1 MAGHILELRG
11 CTPEPLGNYLKGLG
25 VFRLIAEQAD
35 PQARA
40 WWKDGVL
47 LLHTKWSWDEVV
59 SFFLRGIGEK
69 KTPIYSPTP
78 IFAPWG
84 GRPGFY
90 KDSHK
95 RAKAILDKIRKFNDP
110 NSRFAAA
117 CRTVTLIDELLR
129 TKTAVVTE
137 KRKEVRKAWVDL
149 IKKNSPKIDQ
159 RTPLKNEISGT
170 MRSNWCEAAVDW
182 FDACLA
188 LEDDVRFG
196 FLFGSGGNEGNADIT
211 NNFWEMIEEVV
222 GLPTPK
228 SQSAQFLARCII
240 GEGHLGEGSRTVGQH
255 FPLAAGS
262 ANCGQDYEGS
272 SSTNPWDFVL
282 MMEGAILF
290 AGATTKRLSQFG
302 KGKAAFPFMIDHL
315 ATEEASTSNKDE
327 LKQDAKVI
335 RCRAEFWMP
344 LWNSAISFPELQSL
358 LSEGRLQRHS
368 GKRTDHTL
376 HAMEAVKT
384 LGVARGI
391 DAFHRVALFERR
403 GQGSYLASSLG
414 YHSTAQA
421 LDSLAPQLAEIEDF
435 RQRVYSKLRE
445 GPGIPDRV
453 MRARQSLHTALATL
467 LTRDEHR
474 SISVGET
481 LVDVLTR
488 VAGVEREV
496 SLLKDREKLLN
507 PCPPLSRKWMR
518 DDANDADLRLAR
530 AIAGIAAWGESSDPK
545 RSAVE
550 AIRSN
555 LLPVSRSNRHSKLWN
570 WDATSRS
577 AVWSRGASL
586 TTNFIAVLRRR
597 LIDAQRG
604 SGEGLPLWSSHG
616 ASYADLLTYWK
627 GDIDEGRLAELIHGF
642 ALVDSGRWNQDDIND
657 WQQQRQER
665 CETPDIDTSQIYFV
679 DEVPRGKLRVPT
691 WLKTDFDSACELPRV
706 YHLLKLCFVGG
717 RLPRRPV
724 ERESVRRTGKEPFVP
739 KCLDVLSLLE
749 AGRLAEGVQ
758 LAARRLRGKGYPT
771 VLVDSFLDRQMR
783 QANRSTN
790 AEALR
795 MTPEHCQ
802 RLAGMMLIPVRHPG
816 VSAALAIKPEST
828 NS

>member
-25 VFRLIAEQAD
+25 VFRLIAGQAD
-35 PQARA
+35 SQARA
-40 WWKDGVL
+40 WWRDGVL
-47 LLHTKWSWDEVV
+47 WLHTKWSRDEVV
-59 SFFLRGIGEK
+59 SFFLHGIGEK
-69 KTPIYSPTP
+69 NTPIYSPTP

-95 RAKAILDKIRKFNDP
+95 RAKAILDKIRKLNDP
-110 NSRFAAA
+110 NCRFAAA
-117 CRTVTLIDELLR
+117 CRTVTRIDELLR

-137 KRKEVRKAWVDL
+137 NRKEVTKAWVNL

-170 MRSNWCEAAVDW
+170 MRSSWCDAAVDW

-188 LEDDVRFG
+188 LEEDVRFG

-222 GLPTPK
+222 GLPIPK
-228 SQSAQFLARCII
+228 PQSAQHLARCMF

-272 SSTNPWDFVL
+272 SATNPWDFVL
-282 MMEGAILF
+282 MMEGAIMF
-290 AGATTKRLSQFG
+290 AGATTRRLSQFG

-315 ATEEASTSNKDE
+315 ATEEASTSSKDE

-344 LWNSAISFPELQSL
+344 LWNSATSLPDLLSL
-358 LSEGRLQRHS
+358 LSEGRLQRQS

-376 HAMEAVKT
+376 HAMEAVKA
-384 LGVARGI
+384 LGVSRGI
-391 DAFHRVALFERR
+391 GAFHRVALFERR

-414 YHSTAQA
+414 YHSTAEA
-421 LDSLAPQLAEIEDF
+421 PDSLAPQLAEIEEF

-453 MRARQSLHTALATL
+453 MRARQSFHTALAIL
-467 LTRDEHR
+467 LTRDAHS
-474 SISVGET
+474 SIPVTET
-481 LVDVLTR
+481 LVEVLTR
-488 VAGVEREV
+488 VSGVEREV

-507 PCPPLSRKWMR
+507 PCPALSWKWMPY
-518 DDANDADLRLAR
+518 DVIDPETRLAR
-530 AIAGIAAWGESSDPK
+530 AIAGIAGWGESSDPN
-545 RSAVE
+545 RPAVD

-555 LLPVSRSNRHSKLWN
+555 LLPVNRPNRYSTFWN
-570 WDATSRS
+570 WDQTSRS

-586 TTNFIAVLRRR
+586 TANLTAVIRRR
-597 LIDAQRG
+597 LIDVQRG
-604 SGEGLPLWSSHG
+604 SGDGLPLWGPHR
-616 ASYADLLTYWK
+616 ATYADLRAYWN
-627 GDIDEGRLAELIHGF
+627 GEMDEARLAELIHGF
-642 ALVDSGRWNQDDIND
+642 ALIDAGRWD
-657 WQQQRQER
+657 QER
-665 CETPDIDTSQIYFV
+665 IDHLAGEETPDLRTSAVWFLE
-679 DEVPRGKLRVPT
+679 DEPQVTLNLPR
-691 WLKTDFDSACELPRV
+691 WLKPEELRAACELPRV

-724 ERESVRRTGKEPFVP
+724 EGDSARQTGEEPFP
-739 KCLDVLSLLE
+739 PDCLDVLSLLE
-749 AGRLAEGVQ
+749 AERLPEAVQ
-758 LAARRLRGKGYPT
+758 LAARRLRAKGYPCI
-771 VLVDSFLDRQMR
+771 LRDADLSSLIKNLDCR
-783 QANRSTN
+783 
-790 AEALR
+790 
-795 MTPEHCQ
+795 
-802 RLAGMMLIPVRHPG
+802 RLAGMMLIPVRHLG